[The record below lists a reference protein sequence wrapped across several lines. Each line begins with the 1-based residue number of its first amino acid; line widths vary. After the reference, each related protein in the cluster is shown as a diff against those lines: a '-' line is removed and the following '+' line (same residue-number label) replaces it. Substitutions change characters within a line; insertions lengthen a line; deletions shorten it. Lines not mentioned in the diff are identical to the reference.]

1 MMMQAHADLKTLNTF
16 GISAHTPVL
25 VMIGNA
31 NELNELAA
39 MPGFESKDW
48 RILGGGSNVL
58 LTQDVG
64 KPVVR
69 IAIPGMK
76 VLDTQGTEVIVE
88 AGAGIIWHKFVQWT
102 LNKGLF
108 GLENLSLIPGTV
120 GASPIQ
126 NIGAY
131 GVELVDVFHSLDA
144 WDIRTG
150 LIRTFATDDCAFG
163 YRDSV
168 FKHEAKDR
176 FVITAV
182 RFRLRTVPD
191 LKLDYGTIR
200 AELEAMKITSPTAQ
214 DVSDAVVA
222 IRRSKLPDP
231 AQIGNA
237 GSFFKN
243 PTIPASQYESLKTAH
258 ADIPGYPASEGVKV
272 PAGWLIEQAGW
283 KGFREGDAGVHAK
296 QALVLVNHGAASGD
310 QIVSLAKRIQDD
322 VAGKFGIH
330 IHPEVNIW

>member
-16 GISAHTPVL
+16 GLSAHAPVL
-25 VMIGNA
+25 VMIGKA
-31 NELNELAA
+31 SELNELAA
-39 MPGFESKDW
+39 IPGFESKDW

-69 IAIPGMK
+69 IAIPGMS
-76 VLDTQGTEVIVE
+76 VIGTEGADTIVE
-88 AGAGIIWHKFVQWT
+88 AGAGIIWHKFVMWT
-102 LNKGLF
+102 LSRDLY

-150 LIRTFATDDCAFG
+150 LIRTFTADDCAFG

-176 FVITAV
+176 YVITAV

-200 AELEAMKITSPTAQ
+200 AELEAMKITSPTAK

-243 PTIPASQYESLKTAH
+243 PTIPTEQFETLKAMH
-258 ADIPGYPASEGVKV
+258 EQIPGYPSAQGVKV

-296 QALVLVNHGAASGD
+296 QALVLVNYGGASGA
-310 QIVSLAKRIQDD
+310 QIWDLAQRIRAD
-322 VAGKFGIH
+322 VAGKFGID

>member
-16 GISAHTPVL
+16 GLSARAPVL
-25 VMIGNA
+25 VMIGKA
-31 NELNELAA
+31 DELNELAA
-39 MPGFESKDW
+39 IPGFETKDW

-69 IAIPGMK
+69 IAIPGMA
-76 VLDTQGTEVIVE
+76 VVGSEGSDTIVQ
-88 AGAGIIWHKFVQWT
+88 AGAGIIWHKFVLWT
-102 LNKGLF
+102 LKKGLF

-120 GASPIQ
+120 GAAPIQ

-150 LIRTFATDDCAFG
+150 LIRTFTTDDCAFS
-163 YRDSV
+163 YRDSI

-182 RFRLRTVPD
+182 RFRLSTVPN

-200 AELEAMKITSPTAQ
+200 AELQAMNITSPTAK

-258 ADIPGYPASEGVKV
+258 ADIPGYPSPKGVKV

-283 KGFREGDAGVHAK
+283 KGFREGDAGVHAN
-296 QALVLVNHGAASGD
+296 QALVLVNYGEASGA
-310 QIVSLAKRIQDD
+310 QIWDLAQRIRAD
-322 VAGKFGIH
+322 VGRKFGID

>member
-16 GISAHTPVL
+16 GLSAHAPVL

-39 MPGFESKDW
+39 IPGFESKDW

-88 AGAGIIWHKFVQWT
+88 AGAGIIWHKFVLWT
-102 LNKGLF
+102 LKNGLF

-176 FVITAV
+176 YVITAV

-243 PTIPASQYESLKTAH
+243 PTIPTLQYELLKTAH
-258 ADIPGYPASEGVKV
+258 EQIPGYPSPQGVKV

-283 KGFREGDAGVHAK
+283 KGYREGDAGVHAK

-310 QIVSLAKRIQDD
+310 QILSLAKRIQAD
-322 VAGKFGIH
+322 VAGKFGID